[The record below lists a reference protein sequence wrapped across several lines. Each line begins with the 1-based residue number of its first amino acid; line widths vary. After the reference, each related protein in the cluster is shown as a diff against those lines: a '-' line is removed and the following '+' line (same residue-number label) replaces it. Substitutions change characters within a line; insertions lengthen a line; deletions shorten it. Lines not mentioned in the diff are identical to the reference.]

1 MMTLE
6 KSREVLENAGFKVE
20 EVEALKGSC
29 KVKGLSIGE
38 GSIRPTLYGENVKEM
53 DEEELISLA
62 RHTMEMKPDVDIS
75 IVKDR
80 DYILNNCFSCIRHRT
95 DDENAVKWKV
105 YGDLEEYVRLNM
117 GESNG
122 NNMSTIIS
130 KDLLKSAGISREEL
144 RAHARKNLKE
154 TVRIQSMAE
163 VLSGLMKT
171 SEDNMDIPEMDNIL
185 YVASNESRVYGASV
199 MLLESVLHDFCVKH
213 GMDSCY
219 IIPSSLHEV
228 ILTSTNMP
236 IADVNAM
243 IQEVNETQVCEWERL
258 SDHVYTFVA
267 A

>member
-1 MMTLE
+1 MTLE
-6 KSREVLENAGFKVE
+6 KSKEVLENAGFRVD

-38 GSIRPTLYGENVKEM
+38 GKIRPTLYWDNVKEL

-62 RHTMEMKPDVDIS
+62 RRSMEMKPDLDIS
-75 IVKDR
+75 MVKDR
-80 DYILNNCFSCIRHRT
+80 DYILENCVSCIRHKT
-95 DDENAVKWKV
+95 DDENAVKWEA

-117 GESNG
+117 GETHG

-130 KDLLKSAGISREEL
+130 KDLLKSVGISTEEL
-144 RAHARKNLKE
+144 HAHARKNLKE

-163 VLSGLMKT
+163 VLCGLMNT
-171 SEDNMDIPEMDNIL
+171 SEDNLDIPEMDNLL
-185 YVASNESRVYGASV
+185 YVASNETRVYGASV
-199 MLLESVLHDFCVKH
+199 MLLESVLQDFCATH

-228 ILTSTNMP
+228 ILTSTKMP
-236 IADVNAM
+236 IAEVNAM
-243 IQEVNETQVCEWERL
+243 IQDVNETQVSEWERL